1 MRAHDPPAGSA
12 DTGNRVAELRHFP
25 AHDTLDLLKFLIQDL
40 DPGADILSER
50 EYYDR
55 YLTLRYGRG
64 WFRCC

>member
-1 MRAHDPPAGSA
+1 MPDRLA
-12 DTGNRVAELRHFP
+12 RLRGALRQILGMP
-25 AHDTLDLLKFLIQDL
+25 DYSRYVQETRDL